1 MGSEPENANVCVC
14 DFICIVYWSYDAAFI
29 ERGSMFNNVKSKPH
43 RQNVSEQ
50 SNAKLPPNIYGQ
62 NNTSGTITSITYR
75 NAPQ

>member
-1 MGSEPENANVCVC
+1 
-14 DFICIVYWSYDAAFI
+14 
-29 ERGSMFNNVKSKPH
+29 MFNNVKSKPH